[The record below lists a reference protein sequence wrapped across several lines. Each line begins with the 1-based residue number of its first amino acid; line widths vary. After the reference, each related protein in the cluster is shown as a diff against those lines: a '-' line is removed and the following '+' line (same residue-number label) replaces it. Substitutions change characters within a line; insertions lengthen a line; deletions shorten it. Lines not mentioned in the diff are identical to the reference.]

1 MVAASTIWTQGTDAR
16 RTLWDSLP
24 PLLDD
29 ERLMGLWSR
38 VEDEEE
44 WDVLRRALKAE
55 AERREL
61 HVWREAM
68 AP

>member
-1 MVAASTIWTQGTDAR
+1 
-16 RTLWDSLP
+16 
-24 PLLDD
+24 
-29 ERLMGLWSR
+29 MGLWSR